1 MRPVS
6 FAYPIEPEKIVPLRA
21 AFVLWRYTLVC
32 DDATE
37 VPAEIRIYRAA
48 LVLAQSD
55 PGRCRLDVAEA
66 VDTNGR
72 SVIEHKVLMKH
83 DPPLNWI
90 VHINVILPDITPP
103 E

>member
-6 FAYPIEPEKIVPLRA
+6 FAYPIEPERIVQFRA
-21 AFVLWRYTLVC
+21 AFFLWRYTLVC

-37 VPAEIRIYRAA
+37 VAAEIRIYRTAI
-48 LVLAQSD
+48 VLAQTD

-72 SVIEHKVLMKH
+72 SVIEHNVLMKH
-83 DPPLNWI
+83 DPPLDW
-90 VHINVILPDITPP
+90 VVDVDGILRD